1 MLHAF
6 SAYVLQ
12 AFRAIH
18 KEGVAGWARSRP
30 TGNTLFSSFFGRGG
44 EEEKDFCKTLLQA
57 LYLLARITNMEYDVS
72 RRRAHNPTR
81 RSSLPTT
88 KLILRHSL

>member
-1 MLHAF
+1 MFYKRSELF
-6 SAYVLQ
+6 IKRVLPVGRG
-12 AFRAIH
+12 RAQP
-18 KEGVAGWARSRP
+18 ATPSF
-30 TGNTLFSSFFGRGG
+30 TLFLGRGG
-44 EEEKDFCKTLLQA
+44 EEEKDFCETLLQA

-81 RSSLPTT
+81 RNSLPTT